1 MITQTVA
8 LIGLGRVSGSIGLA
22 IQQSDLGLTI
32 VGNDRNRKTAVEA
45 KNKGIIT
52 TFTSRLA
59 AAASAADIIIIDVPV
74 EELESCLKIVGAEA
88 REHTLVIDLSNI
100 KSAGQDWADRYMVQG
115 HYLGAKPVFAAGTL
129 SDGRR
134 GIEAAQAD
142 LFRNSIFCL
151 MPSAKADPKAVE
163 TAVNLGRILGAKP
176 FFIDA
181 IEYDS
186 LMQGIDTLPG
196 LLSAALLRALTK
208 SSGWRD
214 ILRFAGLEFAQATA
228 SIDSPDLAM
237 LAMKN
242 KEASL
247 RWIDSLLEELEEVRQ
262 WISETDE
269 ERFTFMLEELSIERE
284 RWLHERQENEWSEV
298 ETPQMEGL
306 GLASQLLGFNFRR
319 SDKKSE

>member
-8 LIGLGRVSGSIGLA
+8 LIGLGRVTGSIGLA
-22 IQQSDLGLTI
+22 LQQSGLGLTI

-45 KNKGIIT
+45 KDKGIIT
-52 TFTSRLA
+52 TFTSRLTSA
-59 AAASAADIIIIDVPV
+59 VSAADIVVIDVPH

-88 REHTLVIDLSNI
+88 REHTLVIDLSNM
-100 KSAGQDWADRYMVQG
+100 KSAGQAWADHLMVQG
-115 HYLGAKPVFAAGTL
+115 HYVGAKPVFAAGNL
-129 SDGRR
+129 HDSRR

-142 LFRNSIFCL
+142 LFKNSVFCI
-151 MPSAKADPKAVE
+151 MPSPKADPKAVE
-163 TAVNLGRILGAKP
+163 TAVNLGKLLGATP

-181 IEYDS
+181 FEFDS
-186 LMQGIDTLPG
+186 LMQGIETLPG
-196 LLSAALLRALTK
+196 LISAALLRALTK

-228 SIDSPDLAM
+228 SIDNPDLAA
-237 LAMKN
+237 LAKAD

-247 RWIDSLLEELEEVRQ
+247 RWVDAFLAELREVRQ

-269 ERFTFMLEELSIERE
+269 ERFTFILEELSIERE
-284 RWLHERQENEWSEV
+284 RWLHERRENEWSEV

-306 GLASQLLGFNFRR
+306 GLASQLLGFNIKRTG
-319 SDKKSE
+319 KKSE